1 MVLGSDYIDVI
12 WKGVARAQKEGYQID
27 SMTSYA
33 VSNAGSSGRTVNLL
47 VAMSK

>member
-1 MVLGSDYIDVI
+1 MIMYLYIDII
-12 WKGVARAQKEGYQID
+12 WKGVANAQKEGYKID

-33 VSNAGSSGRTVNLL
+33 ASGVLTDSPQRINML